1 MRAHSRGHRKEF
13 YCHSKVLD
21 LRNGPQQKQ
30 LTDKLIAV
38 RKGVVRTAKGYEPRY
53 HPADISLAELDWAV
67 AESKCCPFF

>member
-21 LRNGPQQKQ
+21 LRNGPHQKQ

-38 RKGVVRTAKGYEPRY
+38 RKGVARTAKGYG
-53 HPADISLAELDWAV
+53 
-67 AESKCCPFF
+67 PFF